1 MDAVVIWSGP
11 LENRPP
17 NRVASELQ
25 PVATL
30 ASNAAA
36 NIFATDFPILGEL
49 LIRMTR
55 STLTPTAESG
65 SIRLKITLCKAP
77 LPSWENHA
85 LMEMIKAR

>member
-1 MDAVVIWSGP
+1 VVILSGP
-11 LENRPP
+11 LEKRPL

-36 NIFATDFPILGEL
+36 NIFATDFPILDEC

-55 STLTPTAESG
+55 STLTPTRRIEVDPAQISLLARPI
-65 SIRLKITLCKAP
+65 SR
-77 LPSWENHA
+77 SRENHA
-85 LMEMIKAR
+85 SMFMIKAR

>member
-1 MDAVVIWSGP
+1 MVIWSGP
-11 LENRPP
+11 LEKRPL

-30 ASNAAA
+30 ASIAAA

-55 STLTPTAESG
+55 STLTPT
-65 SIRLKITLCKAP
+65 RRITIDPAQLHSLQGTFPRGGKPCVYGDD
-77 LPSWENHA
+77 
-85 LMEMIKAR
+85 